1 MLRASSYTIY
11 VDLPEERDE
20 VLLIHGFTGA
30 YDKVSRRVARYL
42 RAQGGKTRESSARD
56 GWQPRGETLET
67 LERRGYLTSRTPEE
81 EEVMVTRLAESLAV
95 RERRVQPGYVFMLTY
110 SCNLRCPYCFQDHMR
125 TDPAYRP
132 LLRTMSPEV
141 ADRIFAAMPALEEK
155 HGLAADDKRA
165 RNILFFGGEPL
176 LAANRPIVEHIA
188 RRLEQSGGGKLSA
201 ITNGTE
207 IDAYADLLGPDRIE
221 RLQITLDGPPAEHD
235 SKRIYADGAGSF
247 TKIADNVTLALDRG
261 VRILLRMNIDWKNLA
276 WMPELAREMTE
287 RKWRSYSNFTP
298 YVAPVHASGQDGEHE
313 LMDSWVLRKG
323 LLDLQRK
330 HPELRTVGHLD
341 DGLHGR
347 LRQIFTARQNPM
359 PGFKASFCGAYTT
372 MYIFDAFGDM
382 YACWEHTGDGKTRI
396 GQVGEGGALSF
407 SAEMERLW
415 RERTVSANPVCRRC
429 RYAFYCGGGCANLA
443 WRRTGNLLDHY
454 CDAFAQR
461 FRATAAK
468 AYLDFTSG
476 KPPEPIQQSDCDR

>member
-1 MLRASSYTIY
+1 MLRTSSYTIY

-30 YDKVSRRVARYL
+30 YDKVSRPVARYL
-42 RAQGGKTRESSARD
+42 RALGGKARELPEGS
-56 GWQPRGETLET
+56 WQPRSETLET
-67 LERRGYLTSRTPEE
+67 LERRGYLTTRTPEE
-81 EEVMVTRLAESLAV
+81 ELAIFTRIGESLAA

-155 HGLAADDKRA
+155 HGLAAADQRA

-207 IDAYADLLGPDRIE
+207 IDAYADLLGPDKIE
-221 RLQITLDGPPAEHD
+221 RLQITFDGPPAEHD
-235 SKRIYADGAGSF
+235 SKRVYADGAGSF

-261 VRILLRMNIDWKNLA
+261 VRIVLRMNVDRQNLP
-276 WMPELAREMTE
+276 WLPELAREMTA
-287 RKWRSYSNFTP
+287 RKWGSYPNFTA
-298 YVAPVHASGQDGEHE
+298 YVAPVHAAGQDGEHA
-313 LMDSWVLRKG
+313 LMDTWVLRKG
-323 LLDLQRK
+323 LQELQRE
-330 HPELRTVGHLD
+330 HPELRSVGSLD
-341 DGLHGR
+341 DALNGR

-382 YACWEHTGDGKTRI
+382 YACWEHTGDAKIRL
-396 GQVGEGGALSF
+396 GQVGEGGTLSF
-407 SAEMERLW
+407 SDDIERLW
-415 RERTVSANPVCRRC
+415 RQRTVSANPVCRRC
-429 RYAFYCGGGCANLA
+429 RYAF
-443 WRRTGNLLDHY
+443 
-454 CDAFAQR
+454 
-461 FRATAAK
+461 
-468 AYLDFTSG
+468 
-476 KPPEPIQQSDCDR
+476 